1 MKACRLG
8 RNIFHRVYF
17 WNNRCAI
24 VFERKQRGEKK
35 GTVKLNNEH
44 VSKRLRQRR
53 YDPIVWKTNVS
64 EKKEEQE
71 IGGEGE
77 EESMKDGFYVWK
89 QQELPGYKHRQL
101 LQAGR
106 LSLSGEW

>member
-1 MKACRLG
+1 M
-8 RNIFHRVYF
+8 
-17 WNNRCAI
+17 CAI
-24 VFERKQRGEKK
+24 VFERKRRGEKK

-106 LSLSGEW
+106 LSLSGE